1 MTDLSFAGIKN
12 RQFAVITVIQIRY
25 LCLNQILLKM
35 TTIDF
40 NLDWKL
46 KLQNRFINY
55 VKIFSTSDPESET
68 TPSTERQWNI
78 ANYIFEELKTLGLSD
93 VSLDENGYIYAYVP
107 SNLENDNE
115 PVVGFISHYDTSPD
129 FNGENVKP
137 QIWDNYDG
145 KDLLLN
151 KETGFVLSPS
161 KFESLKDYV
170 GKTLITTDGT
180 TLLGADDK
188 AGVAEIVT
196 AAEYLLAHPDIKHG
210 KIAIGFT
217 PDEEIGRGAHKFD
230 VKKFGAEWAYTM
242 DGGEVGELEY
252 ENFNAAG
259 AVVKIHG
266 LSVHPG
272 YAFGKM
278 VNASLLAAE
287 FIKMLPENETPSTTK
302 GFEGFYHLT
311 DLKSDVSEAK
321 IQYIIRDHDDEK
333 FEARKEFITEKVA
346 EFNKK
351 FGEGTAEIEIKEQY
365 RNMKQQFEGK
375 MHIIDIAAQA
385 MKDANIE
392 PKIKAIRG
400 GTDGAQ
406 LSYMGLPCPN
416 IFAGGINFHGP
427 YEYVALESMEKA
439 VKVIINIAKAVKK
452 K

>member
-1 MTDLSFAGIKN
+1 
-12 RQFAVITVIQIRY
+12 
-25 LCLNQILLKM
+25 M
-35 TTIDF
+35 TTISF

-55 VKIFSTSDPESET
+55 VKIYSTSDPESES
-68 TPSTERQWNI
+68 TPSTPQQWDI

-93 VSLDENGYIYAYVP
+93 VSMDEHGYIYAYLP
-107 SNLENDNE
+107 SNLENDDE
-115 PVVGFISHYDTSPD
+115 PVVGFIAHYDTSPD
-129 FNGENVKP
+129 FNGEHVKP
-137 QIWDNYDG
+137 KIWDDYDG
-145 KDLLLN
+145 GDLLLN
-151 KETGFVLSPS
+151 KKTGFTLSPS
-161 KFESLKDYV
+161 KFETLNDYV

-188 AGVAEIVT
+188 AGIAEIVT
-196 AAEYLLAHPDIKHG
+196 VAEYLLAHPEIKHG
-210 KIAIGFT
+210 RIAIGFT

-242 DGGEVGELEY
+242 DGSEVGELEY

-259 AVVKIHG
+259 AVVTIHG

-272 YAFGKM
+272 YAIGKM

-287 FIKMLPENETPSTTK
+287 FIQMLPAHETPSTTK
-302 GFEGFYHLT
+302 GFEGFYHLM
-311 DLKSDVSEAK
+311 DVKADVSEAK
-321 IQYIIRDHDDEK
+321 IQYIIRDHDNEK
-333 FEARKEFITEKVA
+333 FEARKKFMTGAVA

-351 FGEGTAEIEIKEQY
+351 FGDGTAEVEIKEQY

-375 MHIIDIAAQA
+375 MHIIDLAEQA
-385 MKDANIE
+385 MIDANIE

-427 YEYVALESMEKA
+427 YEYVCLESMEKA
-439 VKVIINIAKAVKK
+439 VKVIVNIAKAVKK
-452 K
+452 I

>member
-1 MTDLSFAGIKN
+1 
-12 RQFAVITVIQIRY
+12 
-25 LCLNQILLKM
+25 M

-40 NLDWKL
+40 NLAWKL

-55 VKIFSTSDPESET
+55 VKIYSTSDPESES
-68 TPSTERQWNI
+68 TPSTPQQRDI

-93 VSLDENGYIYAYVP
+93 VSMDEQGYIYAYVP
-107 SNLENDNE
+107 SNLENNEE

-137 QIWDNYDG
+137 KIWEDYDG
-145 KDLLLN
+145 NDLLLN
-151 KETGFVLSPS
+151 KETGFILSPS
-161 KFESLKDYV
+161 KFETLKDYV
-170 GKTLITTDGT
+170 GQTLITTDGS

-188 AGVAEIVT
+188 AGIAEIVT
-196 AAEYLLAHPDIKHG
+196 AAEYLLAHPEIKHG

-217 PDEEIGRGAHKFD
+217 PDEEIGRGAHQFD

-242 DGGEVGELEY
+242 DGSEVGELEY

-321 IQYIIRDHDDEK
+321 IQYIIRDHDGEK
-333 FEARKEFITEKVA
+333 FEQRKKIITEKVDD
-346 EFNKK
+346 FNKK
-351 FGEGTAEIEIKEQY
+351 YGEGTAEIEIKEQY

-375 MHIIDIAAQA
+375 IHIIDIAHQA

-416 IFAGGINFHGP
+416 IFAGGMNFHGP

-439 VKVIINIAKAVKK
+439 VKVIVNIARATKK
-452 K
+452 SR

>member
-1 MTDLSFAGIKN
+1 M
-12 RQFAVITVIQIRY
+12 ITV
-25 LCLNQILLKM
+25 
-35 TTIDF
+35 DF
-40 NLDWKL
+40 NHEWKM
-46 KLQNRFINY
+46 KLLNRFINY
-55 VKIFSTSDPESET
+55 VKIYSTSNPESET
-68 TPSTERQWNI
+68 TPSTPQQWDI
-78 ANYIFEELKTLGLSD
+78 AKYIFEELQTLGLAD
-93 VSLDENGYIYAYVP
+93 VSLDEKGYIYAYIP
-107 SNLENDNE
+107 SNLENDDE
-115 PVVGFISHYDTSPD
+115 PVVGFIAHYDSSPD
-129 FNGENVKP
+129 FNGKNVNP
-137 QIWDNYDG
+137 QIWEDYNG
-145 KDLLLN
+145 EDLLLN
-151 KETGFVLSPS
+151 KETGFTLSPE
-161 KFESLKDYV
+161 KFESLKDYI

-180 TLLGADDK
+180 SLLSADDK
-188 AGVAEIVT
+188 AGIAEIVT
-196 AAEYLLAHPDIKHG
+196 AAEYLLAHPEIKHG
-210 KIAIGFT
+210 RIAIGFT
-217 PDEEIGRGAHKFD
+217 PDEEIGRGAHHFD
-230 VKKFGAEWAYTM
+230 VKNFGAEWAYTM

-278 VNASLLAAE
+278 INASLLAAE
-287 FIKMLPENETPSTTK
+287 FARMLPENETPSTTK

-311 DLKSDVSEAK
+311 DFNADVSEAK
-321 IQYIIRDHDDEK
+321 LQYIIRDHDSDK
-333 FEARKEFITEKVA
+333 FEIRKRFMQDKVA
-346 EFNKK
+346 AFNQKY
-351 FGEGTAEIEIKEQY
+351 GEGIAEIEIKEQY

-439 VKVIINIAKAVKK
+439 VKVIVNIAKAVKK
-452 K
+452 Q